1 MKRIG
6 RRLREPS
13 TWAAIAALAALVHPA
28 AGQVVG
34 EVGPHV
40 VAVVGGIAAIVG
52 IVKPERGAHDAAPEN
67 QE

>member
-1 MKRIG
+1 MRRIG

-13 TWAAIAALAALVHPA
+13 TWAALAALAALVHPA

-34 EVGPHV
+34 EVGPHI
-40 VAVVGGIAAIVG
+40 VAVAGSVAAIIG
-52 IVKPERGAHDAAPEN
+52 IIKPEKGAHDVAPEN